1 MLENGLNQGAGLS
14 RIAPRTP
21 LRLVA
26 MASHGDQ
33 DSELPLLW
41 NLCATWVGLGY
52 PVVVLDV
59 TASESQ
65 DNPGLQQLIDGTF
78 WSDNPPGTSATWA
91 ILPAARAMARWHR
104 QGGKGRSPVELLPE
118 LLPHYE
124 IALVYAHTELIA
136 RLFQD
141 SGIMPL
147 VALSGQAE
155 ALLTAYQSTKL
166 LLLNAHL
173 EPTIVSVVGDTP
185 RHAPESGELMTR
197 NLQEC
202 TMNFLGHRVT
212 ALTADAAPGRNGRAN
227 DAMKGLALRL
237 LENAAVVDRP
247 FTSGVTA
254 RKSGRRAATA
264 RSH

>member
-1 MLENGLNQGAGLS
+1 MLENGLNQGAGLR

-41 NLCATWVGLGY
+41 SLCSTWIGLGY

-59 TASESQ
+59 TASESH
-65 DNPGLQQLIDGTF
+65 DNPGLQQLLDGTF
-78 WSDNPPGTSATWA
+78 WNDSVPGATAWA
-91 ILPAARAMARWHR
+91 ILPAARGMARWHR
-104 QGGKGRSPVELLPE
+104 QGRKDRSPIELLPD
-118 LLPHYE
+118 LLPQFE
-124 IALVYAHTELIA
+124 IVLIYAHTELIA
-136 RLFQD
+136 SLFRG
-141 SGIMPL
+141 SGVMPL
-147 VALSGQAE
+147 VALSPQAQ

-173 EPTIVSVVGDTP
+173 EPTIVSVVSETDRDTP
-185 RHAPESGELMTR
+185 PGSGQQMSK

-202 TMNFLGHRVT
+202 AMNFLGHRIT
-212 ALTADAAPGRNGRAN
+212 ALTADASPARAHN
-227 DAMKGLALRL
+227 PSDAMKGLALRL
-237 LENAAVVDRP
+237 LENAAVVERAFAPRP
-247 FTSGVTA
+247 PTHKGS
-254 RKSGRRAATA
+254 RRAAA

>member
-1 MLENGLNQGAGLS
+1 MLENGLNQGAGLR

-41 NLCATWVGLGY
+41 NLCATWIGLGY
-52 PVVVLDV
+52 PVAVLDV
-59 TASESQ
+59 TANEGE
-65 DNPGLQQLIDGTF
+65 DNPGLQQLLDGTY
-78 WSDNPPGTSATWA
+78 WSDSAHSGTQWA
-91 ILPAARAMARWHR
+91 ILPAARGMARWLR
-104 QGGKGRSPVELLPE
+104 QGGQSPSPLQALPDLLPQF
-118 LLPHYE
+118 E
-124 IALVYAHTELIA
+124 IVLVYAHTELIA
-136 RLFQD
+136 TLFHD
-141 SGIMPL
+141 SGVMPL
-147 VALSGQAE
+147 VALSSQAQ

-173 EPTIVSVVGDTP
+173 EPTIVSVVGEKD
-185 RHAPESGELMTR
+185 RHAPASSRLMSK
-197 NLQEC
+197 NLQDC

-212 ALTADAAPGRNGRAN
+212 ALTADASPAQASRPS

-237 LENAAVVDRP
+237 LENAAVVERAIVPRP
-247 FTSGVTA
+247 AVHKGS
-254 RKSGRRAATA
+254 RRAAA